1 MLGLGSALDNISEQT
16 IELCSPA
23 LTAYISSTA
32 DVRQN
37 ELSALEK
44 RRKRAPKSSL
54 VGIMLRGILAA
65 YGLVFAVIAE
75 LWA

>member
-23 LTAYISSTA
+23 FMCSTA